1 MSKIIQINTAK
12 KLSQESKKKLSK
24 LIIDELIKKINL
36 YIRESAS
43 DGYGKVRFDFQDL
56 RNSTSDITWNLNFP
70 SKEQVSEVLQY
81 YKDGGYIVNE
91 GVTLLTTWYEV
102 IWEAEDEH

>member
-24 LIIDELIKKINL
+24 IIINELIKQINL

-43 DGYGKVRFDFQDL
+43 NGHGKVCFDFQDL

-70 SKEQVSEVLQY
+70 SKEQVSKILQY
-81 YKDGGYIVNE
+81 FKDGGYIVKE
-91 GVTLLTTWYEV
+91 KDTLLTRWYEV
-102 IWEAEDEH
+102 IWEVEDEH

>member
-24 LIIDELIKKINL
+24 IIIDELIKKINL

-43 DGYGKVRFDFQDL
+43 NGYGKVRFDFQDL
-56 RNSTSDITWNLNFP
+56 RNFTSDITWNLNFP
-70 SKEQVSEVLQY
+70 SKEQVSKVLQY
-81 YKDGGYIVNE
+81 FKDGGYIVKE
-91 GVTLLTTWYEV
+91 EDTLLTRWYEV
-102 IWEAEDEH
+102 IWEVEDEH

>member
-1 MSKIIQINTAK
+1 MSKIIQISTAK

-24 LIIDELIKKINL
+24 LIIDELIKQINL

-43 DGYGKVRFDFQDL
+43 NGYSKVRFDFQDL

-70 SKEQVSEVLQY
+70 TKEQVSEVLQNF
-81 YKDGGYIVNE
+81 KDGGYIVKE
-91 GVTLLTTWYEV
+91 EDTLLTRWYEV
-102 IWEAEDEH
+102 IWEVEDEH